1 MKRLCACAV
10 LWTAALSACAF
21 ALIQNGEPTV
31 SISVGPDASL
41 PEQSGSYILQGFFF
55 KTTGQAVIPETA
67 DSSGAR
73 HGMIAVGTPETHPL
87 IARLVEEGRLPF
99 NQNENGL
106 GDGYLLRAVNENGAE
121 YIAAAGETPR
131 GAFYAA
137 GRLVEL
143 ALERAHGVS
152 PVDQD
157 FPIPRIDN
165 LEIDLDAERSV
176 PFYPIRMTLEKESP
190 GWLGKMRVNISGAE
204 GVWTGTG
211 IDDGIGAAVQ
221 YVLAFERYQDKPRAL
236 RETEIL
242 SLRRRFW
249 EMKRRA
255 VEPFLFMYLTGEP
268 TKALI
273 RARPDMLGPSVPY
286 PASRNGVDYRPF
298 CWSNPDALAFFA
310 ELSREIASTYPNLAG
325 FHLRAWG
332 RETRACECDECGGS
346 GERAQELLWNVLETV
361 INAARSVRPDM
372 RFLVSGYNQSWLKD
386 PDGKQLR
393 RLPPGTVLLQK
404 WGADGE
410 PTADPDIDPKLL
422 QRINAAGHR
431 LAVLSHDVEETQ
443 PLWML
448 EAELFARGVL
458 LYAGNPTLR
467 GLGGFT
473 LQGQTGNLRLDKRL
487 SARMNWQPS
496 LEALTLIDN
505 ILAVRYGREA
515 GAHLAEALRENARA
529 LSDFFLDYAGIL
541 TATGGYRRGS
551 KWFATRMW
559 DLFGEPALND
569 MLNLPD
575 AEAAEYAARRLGELR
590 ALQDPSAQAARRAA
604 LTAAHTDADLEDAVR
619 LMEAWAAYF
628 ACREALAQAARVGF
642 QPKTDEPLLLKR
654 MAEAERQLERTRAL
668 LDAVQRY
675 TPLIHISAEGS
686 KRELLSRI
694 EAEQAYLARFDAQTL
709 IRPMDAEEEPPPG
722 AFELFELTDALL
734 APSPVQ
740 AGGAAFL
747 FRLGAGAD
755 SVAADIYTA
764 SGRRVARLEGG
775 PFPAGRAEL
784 FWDGRGSD
792 GRLLANGAYY
802 FRLTARLDGGARQAV
817 GKFAVAR

>member
-1 MKRLCACAV
+1 MKRLCAVAV
-10 LWTAALSACAF
+10 LWTAALSAGAF
-21 ALIQNGEPTV
+21 ALIQNGAPV
-31 SISVGPDASL
+31 ASISVGPDASA
-41 PEQSGSYILQGFFF
+41 PEQSGSYALQSFFF
-55 KTTGQAVIPETA
+55 RATEQTVIAETA
-67 DSSGAR
+67 DSSEAR
-73 HGMIAVGTPETHPL
+73 RGMIAVGTPETHPL
-87 IARLVEEGRLPF
+87 IARLVKEGRLSLT
-99 NQNENGL
+99 NGEGL
-106 GDGYLLRAVNENGAE
+106 GEGYLLRVMNENGE
-121 YIAAAGETPR
+121 EWIAAAGETPR

-137 GRLVEL
+137 GRLIEL
-143 ALERAHGVS
+143 ALERALGVS

-165 LEIDLDAERSV
+165 LEIDLDEERSV

-190 GWLGKMRVNISGAE
+190 GWLGKMRVNMSGAE

-221 YVLAFERYQDKPRAL
+221 YVLGFERYQDKPRAQ
-236 RETEIL
+236 REAEIL

-249 EMKRRA
+249 EMKRRG

-298 CWSNPDALAFFA
+298 CWSNPDTLAFFA
-310 ELSREIASTYPNLAG
+310 ELSREIALTYPNLTG

-346 GERAQELLWNVLETV
+346 GERAQELLWDVLETV
-361 INAARSVRPDM
+361 IDAARSVRPEM
-372 RFLVSGYNQSWLKD
+372 RFLVSGYNRSWLKD

-393 RLPPGTVLLQK
+393 RLPAGTVLLQK

-410 PTADPDIDPKLL
+410 PTADPGIDPELL
-422 QRINAAGHR
+422 HRVDAAGHR

-458 LYAGNPTLR
+458 LYAENPTLR

-473 LQGQTGNLRLDKRL
+473 LQGQTGALRLDKRL

-515 GAHLAEALRENARA
+515 GANLAEALRENARA

-559 DLFGEPALND
+559 DLFGERALTD
-569 MLNLPD
+569 ILNLPD
-575 AEAAEYAARRLGELR
+575 AEAADYALRRLGELR
-590 ALQDPSAQAARRAA
+590 ALQDPAAQAARRAA
-604 LTAAHTDADLEDAVR
+604 LAAAQTDAQLEDAVQ
-619 LMEAWAAYF
+619 LMEAWSAYF

-668 LDAVQRY
+668 LDAVQLY

-686 KRELLSRI
+686 KREMLSRI
-694 EAEQAYLARFDAQTL
+694 EAEQAYLARFDARTL
-709 IRPMDAEEEPPPG
+709 IRPMDAGEKPSLG
-722 AFELFELTDALL
+722 AFELTDALM

-740 AGGAAFL
+740 AGGAALL

-755 SVAADIYTA
+755 SVVADIYAA

-775 PFPAGRAEL
+775 QFPAGRAEL
-784 FWDGRGSD
+784 FWDGRDSD
-792 GRLLANGAYY
+792 GRPLANGAYY
-802 FRLTARLDGGARQAV
+802 FRLTARLNGDVRQAV

>member
-10 LWTAALSACAF
+10 LWTAALSAGAF
-21 ALIQNGEPTV
+21 ALIQNGAPV
-31 SISVGPDASL
+31 ASISVGPDASAL
-41 PEQSGSYILQGFFF
+41 EQSGSYALQSFFF
-55 KTTGQAVIPETA
+55 RATEQTVIPETA
-67 DSSGAR
+67 DSSEAR
-73 HGMIAVGTPETHPL
+73 RGMIAVGTPETHPL
-87 IARLVEEGRLPF
+87 IARLVKEGRLSLT
-99 NQNENGL
+99 NGDGL
-106 GDGYLLRAVNENGAE
+106 GEGYLLRVMNENGE
-121 YIAAAGETPR
+121 EWIAAAGETPR

-137 GRLVEL
+137 GRLIEL
-143 ALERAHGVS
+143 ALERALGVS

-165 LEIDLDAERSV
+165 LEIDLDEERSV

-190 GWLGKMRVNISGAE
+190 GWLGKMRVNMSGAE

-221 YVLAFERYQDKPRAL
+221 YVLGFERYQDKPRAQ
-236 RETEIL
+236 REAEIL

-249 EMKRRA
+249 EMKRRG

-298 CWSNPDALAFFA
+298 CWSNPDTLAFFA
-310 ELSREIASTYPNLAG
+310 ELSREIALTYPNLTG

-346 GERAQELLWNVLETV
+346 GERAQELLWDVLETV
-361 INAARSVRPDM
+361 IDAARSVRPEM
-372 RFLVSGYNQSWLKD
+372 RFLVSGYNRSWLKD

-393 RLPPGTVLLQK
+393 RLPAGTVLLQK

-410 PTADPDIDPKLL
+410 PTADPGIDPELL
-422 QRINAAGHR
+422 HRVDAAGHR

-458 LYAGNPTLR
+458 LYAENPTLR

-473 LQGQTGNLRLDKRL
+473 LQGQTGALRLDKRL

-515 GAHLAEALRENARA
+515 GANLAEALRENARA

-559 DLFGEPALND
+559 DLFGERALTD
-569 MLNLPD
+569 ILNLPD
-575 AEAAEYAARRLGELR
+575 AEAADYALRRLGELR
-590 ALQDPSAQAARRAA
+590 ALQDPAAQAARRAA
-604 LTAAHTDADLEDAVR
+604 LTAAQTDAQLEDAVQ
-619 LMEAWAAYF
+619 LMEAWSAYF

-668 LDAVQRY
+668 LDAVQLY

-694 EAEQAYLARFDAQTL
+694 EAEQAYLEQFDARTL
-709 IRPMDAEEEPPPG
+709 IRPMDAGKEPSLG
-722 AFELFELTDALL
+722 AFELTDALM

-740 AGGAAFL
+740 AGGAALL

-755 SVAADIYTA
+755 SVVADIYAA

-775 PFPAGRAEL
+775 QFPAGRAEL

-792 GRLLANGAYY
+792 GSLLANGAYY
-802 FRLTARLDGGARQAV
+802 FRLTARLNGDIRQAV